1 MHLWYSEHNIWCR
14 VLRDEWHRYGSPLM
28 GLARYIQSSCMEMNC
43 LVECKYK
50 TEFAYCSK
58 RGRYTYMM
66 KLPKSFLEWHVT
78 EIISDQYS
86 ENSEEGKKSYLR
98 KLLIIDDFLG
108 AGCWRIEK
116 CTCSDGNRATEET
129 SRHLKSFLGDNW
141 AWQRLQHVCQHASF
155 LQNWQVMW
163 HLKAPI
169 PGYW

>member
-1 MHLWYSEHNIWCR
+1 MHLWYSEHNIWCQ

-58 RGRYTYMM
+58 RGRYTYMI

-86 ENSEEGKKSYLR
+86 ENSEEGKKSPL
-98 KLLIIDDFLG
+98 KLVKLMIVSSAGVGGRYCSCSYRNHSRISQCMWGEIIP
-108 AGCWRIEK
+108 
-116 CTCSDGNRATEET
+116 
-129 SRHLKSFLGDNW
+129 
-141 AWQRLQHVCQHASF
+141 LQSLC
-155 LQNWQVMW
+155 
-163 HLKAPI
+163 
-169 PGYW
+169 